1 MKNESFEKIKFRN
14 VSFSNILFN
23 KNPVYVIIYEIL
35 LI

>member
-23 KNPVYVIIYEIL
+23 KNPLYEIL